1 MNYFKNGMMMMMI
14 KNETEL
20 ILDNVEHMTTII
32 QQSHVM
38 VMRFVFGFEMDNNK
52 RLTIIITKKHP

>member
-1 MNYFKNGMMMMMI
+1 MMMMI

-32 QQSHVM
+32 QQNHVM